1 MFRTFAACVATAAVT
16 AAVTTSVGLGSRS
29 ASTPVKTIPA
39 GGAAIFAGRDLICNN
54 ESALGSGGR
63 NQPGVG
69 CASYASPYHGVGIWV
84 TRATLAVTRPP
95 NQKVVATF
103 RR

>member
-1 MFRTFAACVATAAVT
+1 MFRTFTASVATAAVT

-29 ASTPVKTIPA
+29 TSTPVKTIPT
-39 GGAAIFAGRDLICNN
+39 GGAAIFVGRDLICNN
-54 ESALGSGGR
+54 ESPLGSGGSH
-63 NQPGVG
+63 QPGVA

-95 NQKVVATF
+95 SGKVVASL